1 MARKFTLAICQ
12 NPVTPDK
19 EANVARA
26 VSAIGRAKEAGAQ
39 VAVLPEMFNC
49 PYQNDQFGL
58 YAEAED
64 GKTVR
69 ALSEAARKNGI
80 TLFGGSIP
88 EREGENLFN
97 TCFIFDPF
105 GRVIGKHRKVHLFD
119 IDVPG
124 GIRFMESEVLSA
136 GSQITVVDTEFG
148 KIGAAIC
155 YDMRFPELFRLMA
168 LKGAN
173 LVIVPAAFNM
183 TTGPAHWETL
193 LRARALDNQLFVAA
207 CAPARNEHASYVSY
221 ANSLA
226 VDPYGQIMI
235 RAGAEETMLLAEID
249 PGYAAA
255 VRERIPVMRQR
266 RTDLYTLTE
275 TGNQSK

>member
-1 MARKFTLAICQ
+1 MAQKFKLAICQ
-12 NPVTPDK
+12 NPVTADK
-19 EANVARA
+19 EVNVACA
-26 VSAIGRAKEAGAQ
+26 VSAVGRAKEAGAQ
-39 VAVLPEMFNC
+39 IAVLPEMFSC

-58 YAEAED
+58 YAEPED
-64 GKTVR
+64 GQTVH
-69 ALSEAARKNGI
+69 ALSDAAKKSGMY
-80 TLFGGSIP
+80 LFGGSIP
-88 EREGENLFN
+88 EREGEKLFN
-97 TCFIFDPF
+97 TCFIFDPS

-124 GIRFMESEVLSA
+124 GIRFMESDVLSA
-136 GSQITVVDTEFG
+136 GSQITVVETEFG

-168 LKGAN
+168 LQGAD
-173 LVIVPAAFNM
+173 LVIIPAAFNM

-193 LRARALDNQLFVAA
+193 LRARALDNQFYVAA
-207 CAPARNEHASYVSY
+207 CAPARDQHASYISY

-226 VDPYGQIMI
+226 ADPYGQVMV

-266 RTDLYTLTE
+266 RTDLYTLAE

>member
-1 MARKFTLAICQ
+1 MAQKFKLAICQ
-12 NPVTPDK
+12 NPVTADK
-19 EANVARA
+19 EANLACA

-39 VAVLPEMFNC
+39 IAVLPEMFSC

-58 YAEAED
+58 YAEPED
-64 GKTVR
+64 GETVHT
-69 ALSEAARKNGI
+69 LSETARKNGI
-80 TLFGGSIP
+80 YLFGGSIP
-88 EREGENLFN
+88 ERDGKKLFN
-97 TCFIFDPF
+97 TCFIFDPS

-124 GIRFMESEVLSA
+124 GIRFMESDVLSA
-136 GSQITVVDTEFG
+136 GNQITVVDTEFG

-168 LKGAN
+168 IKGAD

-207 CAPARNEHASYVSY
+207 CAPARNEHASYISY

-226 VDPYGQIMI
+226 VDPYGQVTV

-249 PGYAAA
+249 PGYAEA
-255 VRERIPVMRQR
+255 VRQRIPVMRQR
-266 RTDLYTLTE
+266 RTDLYTLAE